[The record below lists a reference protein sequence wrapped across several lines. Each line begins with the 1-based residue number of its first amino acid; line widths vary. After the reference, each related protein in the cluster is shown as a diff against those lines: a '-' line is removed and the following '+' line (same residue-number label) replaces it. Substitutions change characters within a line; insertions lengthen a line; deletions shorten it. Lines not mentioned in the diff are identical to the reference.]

1 MATLLLVV
9 VKVSA
14 KRFDTTELESNANL
28 QPRNDDGNTTPPPP
42 PPPPSQK
49 DDYSCFAESTE
60 VWTKTETQTDED
72 AKLISIGTLKEGD
85 LVGTSNLNRKSSR
98 PNDFK
103 WTRATSVDISKDGN
117 WTAHSFVFTK
127 DLHLTVTSPH
137 IMIIWKDNESYMV
150 RADKVQVGD
159 KMVVNENVREVQ
171 SIQTYMITTKVNVE
185 TEDGTINANG
195 VLVSGFCDIN
205 PELLISTAPATTTI
219 EGYTSSHFNE
229 TYNTACMDVNNY
241 GYWYDTWMIKY
252 GYNLMSY

>member
-1 MATLLLVV
+1 M
-9 VKVSA
+9 
-14 KRFDTTELESNANL
+14 
-28 QPRNDDGNTTPPPP
+28 
-42 PPPPSQK
+42 
-49 DDYSCFAESTE
+49 
-60 VWTKTETQTDED
+60 
-72 AKLISIGTLKEGD
+72 
-85 LVGTSNLNRKSSR
+85 NRKSSR

-137 IMIIWKDNESYMV
+137 IMIIWKDNKPYMV

-229 TYNTACMDVNNY
+229 TYNTACMDKNNY

-252 GYNLMSY
+252 GYNSMSY